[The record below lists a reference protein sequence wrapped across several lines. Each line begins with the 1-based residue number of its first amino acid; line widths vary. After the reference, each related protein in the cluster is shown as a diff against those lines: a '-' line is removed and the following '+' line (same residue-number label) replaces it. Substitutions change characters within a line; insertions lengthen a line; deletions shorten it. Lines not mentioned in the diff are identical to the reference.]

1 MSSQSE
7 GLASLQEQDLTA
19 VEVLGVL
26 KKGLSQYL
34 MNLAHSWDQDFMLF
48 RLISRWLYH
57 GPTS

>member
-1 MSSQSE
+1 MSSQFE

-19 VEVLGVL
+19 VEILQVL

-34 MNLAHSWDQDFMLF
+34 MNLAHSWDQVFMLF
-48 RLISRWLYH
+48 RLISRWLYD